1 MKNKNTQFSALD
13 EQFKANCEIVN
24 LRYEYPGYTGTENF
38 GIITH
43 LTEDELRKMYAG
55 VIEQYEPFILLP
67 PGMTAIRRAYK
78 RNEDKFYKR
87 SIRGHLFSIDDE
99 FEEHHPELVAS
110 DEKEKELHEALKEAL
125 QQLPEIQARRIRL
138 YYFEGYQKLQIAT
151 MEGVAEAVV
160 GRSIAKGIKNMKNF
174 LEGGLVLTSPSRN
187 K

>member
-1 MKNKNTQFSALD
+1 MKNKNTQFSALE
-13 EQFKANCEIVN
+13 EQFKEKCEIVN

-87 SIRGHLFSIDDE
+87 SIRGHIFSIDDE
-99 FEEHHPELVAS
+99 FEEHHPELFAS
-110 DEKEKELHEALKEAL
+110 NEKEKELHEALKEAL
-125 QQLPEIQARRIRL
+125 QLLPEIQARRIRL
-138 YYFEGYQKLQIAT
+138 YYFEGYQKLQIAA

-160 GRSIAKGIKNMKNF
+160 GRSIAKGIKNLKNF